1 MTSRILVALL
11 LVVGSPLTAN
21 GQGKPERF
29 DEEATLVKTCTFEK
43 PSLRVTL
50 EIWRYRGQLWYGGP
64 NSMKSID
71 ATSENVCSLL
81 ARDFL

>member
-1 MTSRILVALL
+1 MVSRIVVALL
-11 LVVGSPLTAN
+11 VVAGTTLSAN

-50 EIWRYRGQLWYGGP
+50 EI
-64 NSMKSID
+64 
-71 ATSENVCSLL
+71 
-81 ARDFL
+81 